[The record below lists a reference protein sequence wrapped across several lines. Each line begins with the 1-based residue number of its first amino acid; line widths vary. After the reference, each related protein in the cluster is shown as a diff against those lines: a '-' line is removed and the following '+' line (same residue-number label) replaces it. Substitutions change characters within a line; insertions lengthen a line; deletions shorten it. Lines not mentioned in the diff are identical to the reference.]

1 MHLYREMTDDEAY
14 ALGVEA
20 GRNAVDVSPDAAR
33 ISAYRFRDSIQ
44 LMPRS
49 NWHPLTQ
56 RFLDGWQ
63 DGSRTELIAERIE
76 EDGDMR
82 VHVYA
87 RPYRMGFFRRA
98 LRRLL
103 GR

>member
-14 ALGVEA
+14 RLGVDA

-33 ISAYRFRDSIQ
+33 ASAYRFRDSIQ
-44 LMPRS
+44 LLPRS
-49 NWHPLTQ
+49 QWHKLTQ

-63 DGSRTELIAERIE
+63 DGSRTELIAKRIE
-76 EDGDMR
+76 EDGDVH

-87 RPYRMGFFRRA
+87 QPYRMGFFRRT

-103 GR
+103 RR